1 MTLLDVLTA
10 TFNLTLERLDS
21 KKIKWRT
28 WRFPAVVK
36 VPNQRVEDF
45 EVAQRDGPAGVLD
58 RRDTSHG
65 QR

>member
-10 TFNLTLERLDS
+10 AFNLTLERPDS
-21 KKIKWRT
+21 NKIKWRT

-45 EVAQRDGPAGVLD
+45 EAVQRDGLAGVLD

>member
-1 MTLLDVLTA
+1 MNLLDVLTA
-10 TFNLTLERLDS
+10 AFHLPLERLDP

-45 EVAQRDGPAGVLD
+45 EVVQRDGLAGVLD